1 MQFRCPLFGLGPMRN
16 VFLSEIIIPNARDLM
31 KPSWLDLLNWV
42 EHCNQSLTIVT
53 ARISAKLIF
62 LATCFHCMKK
72 AAPTN
77 MFFLYCYAINNF
89 LSVIIATV
97 IIIIIIIIIIIYII
111 VIIIIIVISPLLPV
125 VYELFIDRI
134 KSFPFSFT
142 LG

>member
-1 MQFRCPLFGLGPMRN
+1 
-16 VFLSEIIIPNARDLM
+16 
-31 KPSWLDLLNWV
+31 
-42 EHCNQSLTIVT
+42 
-53 ARISAKLIF
+53 
-62 LATCFHCMKK
+62 
-72 AAPTN
+72 

-97 IIIIIIIIIIIYII
+97 IIIIIIIIIIYII

>member
-1 MQFRCPLFGLGPMRN
+1 
-16 VFLSEIIIPNARDLM
+16 
-31 KPSWLDLLNWV
+31 
-42 EHCNQSLTIVT
+42 
-53 ARISAKLIF
+53 
-62 LATCFHCMKK
+62 MKK

-97 IIIIIIIIIIIYII
+97 IIIIIYII

>member
-1 MQFRCPLFGLGPMRN
+1 
-16 VFLSEIIIPNARDLM
+16 
-31 KPSWLDLLNWV
+31 
-42 EHCNQSLTIVT
+42 
-53 ARISAKLIF
+53 
-62 LATCFHCMKK
+62 MKK

-97 IIIIIIIIIIIYII
+97 VIIIIIIIIYII
-111 VIIIIIVISPLLPV
+111 VFIIIIVISLLLPV